1 MKVKHE
7 VIDIKLPSE
16 SGVGYRIELD
26 KLNNKKVNIRFFK
39 GISYGRQEMFELERL
54 IMLRVKIQ
62 FLGDLSKYISID
74 GLAAKESIQSIDID
88 LDLIEV
94 FFNRKLKKQQVQKL
108 LSPIVDRYLGSNV
121 GQYLSTIQMT
131 YGEFTELV
139 SFLQYLSYEPFKN
152 EVKL

>member
-1 MKVKHE
+1 MKVQHE

-62 FLGDLSKYISID
+62 FLGDLSKYIPID